1 MLVFQQMTTFV
12 RIADTGNISRA
23 ARSLGL
29 SVAMASRHLRWL
41 EEEVGVPLVR
51 RTTRRLDLTDAGHD
65 FVTRARGILA
75 GVEEAKNV
83 VRPGRGVAGRVV
95 LSVPPSL
102 GLGQI
107 GPLVPALLE
116 RNPRLRIEMRFE
128 DRVVDL
134 LEAGVDVAVRA
145 GRAPPDSPFVV
156 ARRLATFE
164 RVVCASP
171 RLLAK
176 TGRIDEV
183 AKLAELPCVLH
194 GAAPTKWEFQTADGP
209 ESVAVDGRLRTNHL
223 LAVRDAVVAGLGIG
237 WLPSWLADAD
247 LRARR
252 LERVLQ
258 GATMAAIEV
267 HGLFHP
273 QGRANAAVRVVLDCL
288 ASELPRSFG
297 RREEEPPPRRDRT
310 ADDSRGARRAKRHP
324 QS

>member
-1 MLVFQQMTTFV
+1 MTTFV

-41 EEEVGVPLVR
+41 EDDVGVPLMR
-51 RTTRRLDLTDAGHD
+51 RTTRRLDLTEAGLD
-65 FVTRARGILA
+65 FVTRARAILA

-83 VRPGRGVAGRVV
+83 IRPGRGVAGRIV

-102 GLGQI
+102 GLGGI
-107 GPLVPALLE
+107 GPLVPALLDD
-116 RNPRLRIEMRFE
+116 NPRLRIELRFE

-134 LEAGVDVAVRA
+134 LEDGVDVAVRA
-145 GRAPPDSPFVV
+145 GRSPPDSPFVV
-156 ARRLATFE
+156 ARRLASFE

-194 GAAPTKWEFQTADGP
+194 GAAPTAWEFQTADGR
-209 ESVAVDGRLRTNHL
+209 ESVTVDGRLRTNNL
-223 LAVRDAVVAGLGIG
+223 VAVRDAVVAGLGIG

-247 LRARR
+247 LRTRR
-252 LERVLQ
+252 VKRVLD
-258 GATMAAIEV
+258 GATMLPISV
-267 HGLFHP
+267 YGLFHP
-273 QGRANAAVRVVLDCL
+273 QGRANAAVRAVLDCL

-297 RREEEPPPRRDRT
+297 RDAGAAPRRGRAAAKFT
-310 ADDSRGARRAKRHP
+310 AS
-324 QS
+324 